1 MNRYASSLVRV
12 SFEGPD
18 ISERVLYNLFRPY
31 GRIKD
36 IIPPSPAPAGS
47 LRSATI
53 NFSHLRSAVI
63 ARNVLYGAKNSQTSG
78 DGDKKNFTLIRTNYQ
93 KPIQAHAVRDWM
105 SSHPKIML
113 PILVFLLGSLT
124 YTVRSS
130 ARYPRAALKH
140 KQIFDPIRSMMVE
153 GKMLNWFD
161 YKRTSL
167 FFPIGLKR

>member
-18 ISERVLYNLFRPY
+18 IPERVLYNLFRPY

-36 IIPPSPAPAGS
+36 IISPQPVPAGS

-53 NFSHLRSAVI
+53 NFSHVRSAVI
-63 ARNVLYGAKNSQTSG
+63 ARNVLYGASNPQSSS

-93 KPIQAHAVRDWM
+93 KPIQAHVVRDWM
-105 SSHPKIML
+105 SNHPKIML

-124 YTVRSS
+124 YTVRPS
-130 ARYPRAALKH
+130 ANLCN
-140 KQIFDPIRSMMVE
+140 SC
-153 GKMLNWFD
+153 
-161 YKRTSL
+161 
-167 FFPIGLKR
+167 

>member
-18 ISERVLYNLFRPY
+18 ITERALYNLFRPY

-36 IIPPSPAPAGS
+36 IITPSPVPAGT

-53 NFSHLRSAVI
+53 NFSHVRSAVI
-63 ARNVLYGAKNSQTSG
+63 ARNVLYGASNVSPSSEA
-78 DGDKKNFTLIRTNYQ
+78 DKKNFTLLRTNYQ

-124 YTVRSS
+124 YTVSASS
-130 ARYPRAALKH
+130 ASWE
-140 KQIFDPIRSMMVE
+140 RSV
-153 GKMLNWFD
+153 
-161 YKRTSL
+161 
-167 FFPIGLKR
+167 